1 MRYGVRAVLAVGF
14 IASTAVGCG
23 SGGHDGHDGARTAT
37 PGAARNSPA
46 TSASPSSPAH
56 VARLTAA
63 QRAKA
68 LLTLN
73 DLPPGFTEKRETS
86 YMALAGGGSAV
97 CRSAF
102 HRVFGTGSPQGDET
116 ERVFLD
122 RSSGVEIDSAV
133 QTERAGH
140 GHDLMAGIA
149 AVGDRCGH
157 LRLSDS
163 GDRVDASFARE
174 SAVPLLDETSA
185 LRIDMDTLGQSVVA
199 HLVAFRI
206 GDNVGSVLYLASDDA
221 GADAVTGYARTA
233 AQRLRAVAGG

>member
-1 MRYGVRAVLAVGF
+1 MRHGLVAVLAVGF

-23 SGGHDGHDGARTAT
+23 SGGHDGRDLARTAT
-37 PGAARNSPA
+37 PGAARNTSA
-46 TSASPSSPAH
+46 ASASPSGPAR

-73 DLPPGFTEKRETS
+73 DLPPGFTEQRGTS
-86 YMALAGGGSAV
+86 YMALAGGGSAA

-102 HRVFGTGSPQGDET
+102 HKVFGTGSPQGDDT
-116 ERVFLD
+116 ERVFID
-122 RSSGVEIDSAV
+122 RSGGVEIDSAV

-149 AVGDRCGH
+149 TVGDRCGH
-157 LRLSDS
+157 LRLSDR

-185 LRIDMDTLGQSVVA
+185 LRIDMDTLDQSVVA
-199 HLVAFRI
+199 HMVAFRL
-206 GDNVGSVLYLASDDA
+206 GDDVGSVMYIAADDSGA
-221 GADAVTGYARTA
+221 GAVTGYARTA